1 MPTIAALITQHRSLV
16 LHTLRAGQGRILSP
30 PGEVRFL
37 RVYLYF
43 PLVDKR
49 TGVPVLPY
57 EALPERRTAANL
69 AGFGVD
75 CLLSPGGCS
84 PGRALKMTHRL
95 YILWSN
101 KLIIG
106 ILGRDYGGITITAGP
121 IRSRNR
127 TPTKHL
133 GTPRLDHFISRHMRR
148 ERIRL
153 STAPP
158 HTECTSRGKEWA
170 SKYRSNPASKTL
182 PKRGTPARASSS
194 VNSCRRQVS
203 GALLPSPRLR
213 HSGQRLA
220 NLPLE

>member
-1 MPTIAALITQHRSLV
+1 MQSHKCPTIGALITQQRSLV
-16 LHTLRAGQGRILSP
+16 LHTPRAGQGRILSST
-30 PGEVRFL
+30 GEVRFL
-37 RVYLYF
+37 RLYLYF

-57 EALPERRTAANL
+57 EALPERRTAADL

-84 PGRALKMTHRL
+84 PGRALETTHRL

-106 ILGRDYGGITITAGP
+106 ILGRDCGRITITAGP

-133 GTPRLDHFISRHMRR
+133 GSPVLDHY
-148 ERIRL
+148 IRYYQAYL
-153 STAPP
+153 
-158 HTECTSRGKEWA
+158 
-170 SKYRSNPASKTL
+170 N
-182 PKRGTPARASSS
+182 
-194 VNSCRRQVS
+194 
-203 GALLPSPRLR
+203 
-213 HSGQRLA
+213 LA
-220 NLPLE
+220 T